1 MKIDKNRNWFF
12 RKSFKIEKK
21 NGGKTDQKKNKK
33 KGGTIQRR
41 EEFKGEHD

>member
-12 RKSFKIEKK
+12 IKSFKIEKK
-21 NGGKTDQKKNKK
+21 NGGKTDQKNKK